1 LEAYLKSINYKMIAK
16 VSKAAAKIYDR
27 FDVNNDRNLS
37 KTEIKPF
44 YMELISQRPDL
55 RLTENGFE

>member
-44 YMELISQRPDL
+44 YMELIS
-55 RLTENGFE
+55 